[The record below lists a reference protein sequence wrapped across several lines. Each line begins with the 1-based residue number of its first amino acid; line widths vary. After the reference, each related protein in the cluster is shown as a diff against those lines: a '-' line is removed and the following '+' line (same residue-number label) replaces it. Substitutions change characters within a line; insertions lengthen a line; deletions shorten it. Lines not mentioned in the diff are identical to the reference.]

1 VLDTAE
7 GIDYQSLRL
16 VRPVA
21 EQPERV
27 VEVIGVGPSLAADLV
42 LAVRTEA
49 VLLLG
54 GGSGPGFSQTAACAR
69 PQPLSAPARTRR

>member
-7 GIDYQSLRL
+7 GIDYQSPRL

-27 VEVIGVGPSLAADLV
+27 VEVIGVGPSLAADLL
-42 LAVRTEA
+42 LAVRAEA

-54 GGSGPGFSQTAACAR
+54 GGSGPGFHDRRVR
-69 PQPLSAPARTRR
+69 PAGPLSAPARTRR